1 MLLMKSIHDPRYIEM
16 INHLKQV
23 RKSQKISQDTIADR
37 LEIDRTHITKTE
49 TFVRRL
55 DFIELCDWLEAL
67 EYDLG
72 EFLREIG
79 KLK

>member
-1 MLLMKSIHDPRYIEM
+1 MLLMKSIHDPRYVEM

-23 RKSQKISQDTIADR
+23 RKKQKISQDILADR
-37 LEIDRTHITKTE
+37 LEIDRTYITKTE

-55 DFIELCDWLEAL
+55 DFIELCDWLGAL

-79 KLK
+79 RLK